1 MKKMM
6 KLLSMIALAIVGT
19 TMIGCS
25 NKEYD
30 IEKPEQPVESEN
42 VITLTTTIS
51 FPDADTDTDET
62 KALGIDY
69 LNKKLSKTFA
79 VGEKM
84 AVLYTSQSGLTRD
97 ISDPLKAEDITN
109 GGKTAKFTF
118 QFYYPV
124 KTEDLTYVYPAAMVR
139 DSSPYH
145 IDYSR
150 LNTQNGGTLAS
161 IASDLDL
168 ATYTGSWDGDNL
180 PAANL
185 TNELAIIAY
194 TLKNANGSVDLTSN
208 ITSMTISDGT
218 NNYTVNR
225 SAAAGPIYVAIR
237 PTNDATINYTATDG
251 ITNNYKKTVSEKTY
265 EAGNFYQL
273 GLKMAPTSSADGY
286 ALKDSHVGD
295 VVGSDGLAYAP
306 EDRNNLPAYAS
317 VAGMVAYKDGENGL
331 VIALSNESAQWWS
344 DAVNAAIAHKPA
356 VTGHAWRMPSL
367 SEWKQMFAAFGGSNE
382 SCAGLNTA
390 LANIGGTGL
399 QSGQQFWTSTRTGN
413 TSANYVKIG
422 DESAVNYYSASM
434 DYNMIPRACLFF
446 GYDRNAFSVSL
457 MTKVT
462 FASGN
467 LRYTD
472 KKKWEFLS
480 NSWECSYNGNHGKTS
495 GSQYFAWNDVF
506 KDASVSTASD
516 IKDDVANDLG
526 STWRGLSTEE
536 WRYLLGYDGN
546 NDGVQSPRRAVAWH
560 RYAMVDDTKLG
571 EGRYLLIFPDGFK
584 ESDWNTSTMGTKP
597 TEFEQNGI
605 LWDSGYTTSNFTAMR
620 NAGIVILPKS
630 GCWLDGWG
638 LVYEGTGRYW
648 SSTCADASGAMALI
662 MNEPGVNLTW
672 TNKSEYNFPVR
683 LVKNVE

>member
-6 KLLSMIALAIVGT
+6 TLLSMIALAFVGT
-19 TMIGCS
+19 MMNGCS

-30 IEKPEQPVESEN
+30 IEQPEQSEQPVGSEN
-42 VITLTTTIS
+42 VITLTTTINL
-51 FPDADTDTDET
+51 PDTDTKGLD
-62 KALGIDY
+62 IDY
-69 LNKKLSKTFA
+69 GNKILSKTFK

-84 AVLYTSQSGLTRD
+84 AVLYRSQAGGITRD
-97 ISDPLKAEDITN
+97 ISDPLTTEYITN
-109 GGKTAKFTF
+109 GGKTATFTF
-118 QFYYPV
+118 QVYSPV
-124 KTEDLTYVYPAAMVR
+124 KTEDVTYVYPAAMVGG
-139 DSSPYH
+139 SSPNYH

-150 LNTQNGGTLAS
+150 LNNTQDGTLDS
-161 IASDLDL
+161 ISSGLDL
-168 ATYTGSWDGDNL
+168 ATFTGPWDGDKL

-194 TLKNANGSVDLTSN
+194 TLKDENGSDVTGT
-208 ITSMTISDGT
+208 ITGMTINDGT
-218 NNYTVNR
+218 NNYAVSR
-225 SAAAGPIYVAIR
+225 AAAEGPIYVAIR
-237 PTNDATINYTATDG
+237 PTNNATINYTVTDG
-251 ITNNYKKTVSEKTY
+251 ITKNYKKTVSEKTY
-265 EAGNFYQL
+265 EAGQFYQL

-306 EDRNNLPAYAS
+306 ADRNNLPAYAS

-344 DAVNAAIAHKPA
+344 DAVNATIAHTPT
-356 VTGHAWRMPSL
+356 VTGHAWRMPKL
-367 SEWKQMFAAFGGSNE
+367 AEWKQMFAAFGGSE
-382 SCAGLNTA
+382 ASCAGLNTA

-399 QSGQQFWTSTRTGN
+399 QSGQEFWTSTKTGN

-422 DESAVNYYSASM
+422 EGSTVTYYTASM
-434 DYNMIPRACLFF
+434 DHNMIPRACIFF
-446 GYDRNAFSVSL
+446 GFDRNAFSVSL

-467 LRYTD
+467 LRYTG
-472 KKKWEFLS
+472 KKWEFLS
-480 NSWECSYNGNHGKTS
+480 NSWDCGYNGNHGKTS

-516 IKDDVANDLG
+516 IEDDVANDLG

-536 WRYLLGYDGN
+536 WRYLMGYDGN
-546 NDGVQSPRRAVAWH
+546 NSGVQSSRRKVAWH
-560 RYAMVDDTKLG
+560 RYAMVDGTKLG

-584 ESDWNTSTMGTKP
+584 ESEWTAAMGKKP
-597 TEFEQNGI
+597 TKFEQNGI
-605 LWDSGYTTSNFTAMR
+605 LYDSGYTTSNFTAMR

-630 GCWLDGWG
+630 GCWLVGWG

-662 MNEPGVNLTW
+662 MNAPGVNLTW
-672 TNKSEYNFPVR
+672 TDKSEKNYPVR